1 MGLIHIYTLT
11 SWNWLV
17 FVWHMYANTCIRI
30 YVSHTYVLTSCTGV
44 CVCVCVSHVAY
55 PYPALAIPLTFLL
68 IPNKKM
74 TDKIITDDGEDI
86 PDDSEDKALDS
97 KP

>member
-1 MGLIHIYTLT
+1 MQ
-11 SWNWLV
+11 
-17 FVWHMYANTCIRI
+17 ANTCILI
-30 YVSHTYVLTSCTGV
+30 YVSHTNVLTSCTGV
-44 CVCVCVSHVAY
+44 CVCVCVCVSHVAY
-55 PYPALAIPLTFLL
+55 RYPALAIPLTFLL

-74 TDKIITDDGEDI
+74 TDRIITDDGEEI

>member
-1 MGLIHIYTLT
+1 M
-11 SWNWLV
+11 
-17 FVWHMYANTCIRI
+17 
-30 YVSHTYVLTSCTGV
+30 
-44 CVCVCVSHVAY
+44 AY
-55 PYPALAIPLTFLL
+55 RYPALAIPLTFLL

-74 TDKIITDDGEDI
+74 TDKIITDDGEEI